1 MIQIITNN
9 KCSRCNTADSGK
21 TILMEIP
28 ASILVKL
35 NELFHDGKESEKN
48 ELSNIEIPIPIW
60 LCELLYK
67 ASQKISIDDI
77 GKLIGWFL
85 CHPIQY
91 STDILLL
98 DSGSNKHSNNK
109 FGKASSSNGF
119 NLKISSSLRMLYEA
133 FPDIPEKTIKQCA
146 KENKFNFYS
155 LLLFQFSHLV
165 LIIIKL
171 LNICLMSWK

>member
-28 ASILVKL
+28 ASILLKL

-67 ASQKISIDDI
+67 ASQKIPIEDI

-91 STDILLL
+91 SALYGRMAQIDIF
-98 DSGSNKHSNNK
+98 SNFFHI
-109 FGKASSSNGF
+109 FFA
-119 NLKISSSLRMLYEA
+119 
-133 FPDIPEKTIKQCA
+133 
-146 KENKFNFYS
+146 NFFFFF
-155 LLLFQFSHLV
+155 LG
-165 LIIIKL
+165 
-171 LNICLMSWK
+171 